1 MKTEL
6 TLLGG
11 FIWGGFLTWGW
22 MYVPTHSNTFWV
34 VPVTML
40 TALTIILLLV
50 FIGAAIAKLW
60 ED

>member
-22 MYVPTHSNTFWV
+22 MYNEIHPDTVWM
-34 VPVTML
+34 VPVIIL